1 MKTAAPRLR
10 RTGAER
16 RGREHALLT
25 VAETARMLRVSEM
38 TVRRACDAG
47 DLPAIRLGRARRI
60 PREYIQRL
68 LDEAADGANIAITTS
83 DRLP

>member
-1 MKTAAPRLR
+1 
-10 RTGAER
+10 
-16 RGREHALLT
+16 
-25 VAETARMLRVSEM
+25 MLRVSEM

-60 PREYIQRL
+60 PRTYIQQL
-68 LDEAADGANIAITTS
+68 LDQAAEGTNIAITTS